1 MRIFSGQ
8 CNHSWAPFSAHCE
21 SREIEFTNLNRLD
34 VAYFTTHQ
42 EDGVSVRHR
51 DGHPWKL
58 RFPGLKYLDIK
69 CTESICPLL
78 EYAVLPPRMESISI
92 CMDTAAFQDSANVVL
107 PAAKR
112 LSLRIFMQ
120 SGDDPS
126 GLSVIGR
133 MLKSARG
140 SEVLELQIGNNGLP
154 MVPES
159 ITRTALTHLQVS
171 APTSV
176 DAMLALIGELPCLLG
191 LTLFS
196 LDLSDVQVDISVPDA
211 DEDVVV
217 DPLHALLKGLAI
229 NYDRAR
235 NSPDMAVAVVKYML
249 LRIPPLA
256 VLYAAQAPRDP
267 VLNFPPPDSARGWL
281 VVLGSFL
288 VLMIGVGSVNSY
300 GVYMHEYTHNVF
312 PTTPA
317 STISWIGCMQ
327 GALPNLFGIA
337 AGVLVERF
345 DPRAVIALGSVV
357 SGGALMAALS
367 AQWMDRYRALA
378 TGIAVTGGSIG
389 GLWLSFAS
397 RAMIEH
403 LGWQWSLRITG
414 LVTLVAGC
422 AFSPLMARRVAV
434 QPREHIIDFSAMRNM
449 RFLLLFCATVCN
461 GGGYFLPYYFQPS
474 YAVVVLGKDNAWGAN
489 ITSILNAGSIAG
501 RLLIGFAADFT
512 GPLNA
517 LLASIVISAIAVL
530 AMWLPCKSIG
540 LLIASALLYGF
551 VSGSVVSLV
560 PVVTA
565 DLFGVK
571 RLPSILGLLFI
582 SYAIGT
588 VVSSPVGGKLLDKY
602 GHGTDYTWL
611 IVYGGLFFVLSAV
624 LLIVLRI
631 SMSTRIIYRV

>member
-1 MRIFSGQ
+1 M
-8 CNHSWAPFSAHCE
+8 
-21 SREIEFTNLNRLD
+21 
-34 VAYFTTHQ
+34 
-42 EDGVSVRHR
+42 EDN
-51 DGHPWKL
+51 
-58 RFPGLKYLDIK
+58 
-69 CTESICPLL
+69 
-78 EYAVLPPRMESISI
+78 A
-92 CMDTAAFQDSANVVL
+92 MDE
-107 PAAKR
+107 KR
-112 LSLRIFMQ
+112 L
-120 SGDDPS
+120 
-126 GLSVIGR
+126 
-133 MLKSARG
+133 
-140 SEVLELQIGNNGLP
+140 
-154 MVPES
+154 
-159 ITRTALTHLQVS
+159 
-171 APTSV
+171 V
-176 DAMLALIGELPCLLG
+176 DAKPH
-191 LTLFS
+191 TLS
-196 LDLSDVQVDISVPDA
+196 EKLSDSTIATEVTHA
-211 DEDVVV
+211 DE
-217 DPLHALLKGLAI
+217 
-229 NYDRAR
+229 
-235 NSPDMAVAVVKYML
+235 
-249 LRIPPLA
+249 
-256 VLYAAQAPRDP
+256 
-267 VLNFPPPDSARGWL
+267 PPPDSARGWL

-357 SGGALMAALS
+357 SGGALMAASACKTPTGLMFTQGLLFGIGVSFMLTPAISLS

-512 GPLNA
+512 GPLNS
-517 LLASIVISAIAVL
+517 LLASIVVSAIAVL

-588 VVSSPVGGKLLDKY
+588 VVSSPVGGKLLDEY

-624 LLIVLRI
+624 LLMVLRI